1 MLVLSLPNH
10 YVLYTIRATT
20 IEVYLAWY
28 VKCVIGC
35 RGVVRTE
42 VVGDADDLLV

>member
-1 MLVLSLPNH
+1 MLALCLRSR
-10 YVLYTIRATT
+10 YVLYTTHTCT

-35 RGVVRTE
+35 RGMVRTE
-42 VVGDADDLLV
+42 VLGDWDDLLV